1 MLLAQGIEN
10 VDSIPFSD
18 IPWYKF
24 SKKGATKEKAIESL
38 CAHLN
43 VAPQKIAAF
52 GDDFNDIGMLKIA
65 GKGLS
70 MQNAIPEVKHAAFPG
85 KSLLAKQALP
95 TENEFFRFGYCKVL
109 FCHFISSTISLL
121 LQELF

>member
-10 VDSIPFSD
+10 VDFIPFSD
-18 IPWYKF
+18 IPWYKL

-38 CAHLN
+38 CA
-43 VAPQKIAAF
+43 
-52 GDDFNDIGMLKIA
+52 IGMLKIA
-65 GKGLS
+65 GKGLA

-109 FCHFISSTISLL
+109 FCHFISSTLPLL